1 MNTCRRKT
9 GWKRLMAWGAV
20 WFLLNLLS
28 GMRGAFADPAS
39 DEVAALLKEAQV
51 SFEKQEFIASYELYR
66 KILTIDPL
74 HQTAREK
81 VYEIVTIYQ
90 TLEET
95 ARNANDH
102 ERADMFQRQHRTIVK
117 ETLNLFTLQLEQQ
130 LTTYS
135 DLKAKAKQGEEIR
148 EQIMPELERIITI
161 LQQLKYIY
169 VEFPREP
176 AKAEKMVERIE
187 KTLATYQ
194 HELDAYKKQP

>member
-9 GWKRLMAWGAV
+9 GWKSLMAWGAV
-20 WFLLNLLS
+20 WLLLNMFS
-28 GMRGAFADPAS
+28 GMRGACADPAS
-39 DEVAALLKEAQV
+39 DEVAALLKEAQA
-51 SFEKQEFIASYELYR
+51 SFEKQEFITSYELYR

-74 HQTAREK
+74 HQAARER

-95 ARNANDH
+95 ARSANDS
-102 ERADMFQRQHRTIVK
+102 ERADMFQRQHRTIIK

-130 LTTYS
+130 LAAYS

-148 EQIMPELERIITI
+148 EQIVPELEGIITI

-187 KTLATYQ
+187 KTLTTYQ
-194 HELDAYKKQP
+194 HELAAYQKQP

>member
-1 MNTCRRKT
+1 
-9 GWKRLMAWGAV
+9 MAWGAV